1 MSTRRWTWQRLGCVV
16 PLLLVVFACW
26 APRLDAGTPAFPDK
40 NKAVDII
47 VPYTAG
53 GSSDMAARL
62 IAPGLEKELGIPV
75 RVVNRPGAG
84 AQLGTSELA
93 RAKKDGYT
101 LGMTTL
107 PQVMLVYLDRDRQAD
122 FSRKSFQPLAG
133 LTADPQIMTVKADS
147 PYKTM
152 KDLIDAARANPEKIR
167 IGLTGTFSSEHIAM
181 VKLQKLTGVRF
192 ALVQFD
198 GISSSR
204 TALLG
209 GHIDVIP
216 STMPGLGG
224 VVKSGDVRLLG
235 VLDKEPNE
243 FAPQVKT
250 LQSQGYDVQSVIS
263 FTVSLPA
270 GTPKPIVDIMAA
282 AAKKA
287 VETDEYKQKV
297 RALGSTP
304 RYLGPAE
311 LGAYWDD
318 TEVQLRPLLE
328 LAKQQQ

>member
-1 MSTRRWTWQRLGCVV
+1 MNARRRKIDRIAFTV
-16 PLLLVVFACW
+16 LLLLSMVTGWPHATV
-26 APRLDAGTPAFPDK
+26 AGTPAFPEK
-40 NKAVDII
+40 SKSVDII

-84 AQLGTSELA
+84 AQLGTSELS

-101 LGMTTL
+101 LGITTL
-107 PQVMLVYLDRDRQAD
+107 PQIMLVYLDRDRQAD
-122 FSRKSFQPLAG
+122 FSRKSFQPVAA

-152 KDLIDAARANPEKIR
+152 KDLIDAARANPEKIK

-198 GISSSR
+198 GVSASR

-216 STMPGLGG
+216 STIPGLGG
-224 VVKSGDVRLLG
+224 VFRSGDVRMLG
-235 VLDKEPNE
+235 VLDKEPSD

-250 LQSQGYDVQSVIS
+250 LQSQGYDVRSVIS

-270 GTPKPIVDIMAA
+270 GTPKPVVEIMAA

-297 RALGSTP
+297 RALGSSP
-304 RYLGPAE
+304 RYMSPAE
-311 LGAYWDD
+311 LAAYWDQM
-318 TEVQLRPLLE
+318 EVELRPLLD